1 MTMMVSSPVSSDGD
15 EIPQQFTCDGDHV
28 SPPFDFAEMPS
39 GTAEVAVLVEDPD
52 APGGTFV
59 HWVLWG
65 VDPGQSSMAEGD
77 VPAGAAQGRNDF
89 GTQRYGGP
97 CPPRGRSHR
106 YVFNVFAL
114 SKPLDLAEGASAAD
128 LRRATAGNVLASAS
142 LTGRYGRR

>member
-1 MTMMVSSPVSSDGD
+1 MTMVLSSRCSATAMR
-15 EIPQQFTCDGDHV
+15 FL
-28 SPPFDFAEMPS
+28 S
-39 GTAEVAVLVEDPD
+39 GLPATAMTSRRRSISRICPR
-52 APGGTFV
+52 APLRWPCSLRTPMLPAARLCTGC
-59 HWVLWG
+59 WG
-65 VDPGQSSMAEGD
+65 VDPGQSSLGEGN

-97 CPPRGRSHR
+97 CPPRGRPHR

-128 LRRATAGNVLASAS
+128 LKRATAGKVLASAS